1 MTEPGSLTCVSE
13 PVALGFISIVTLM
26 DVLTAAP
33 GRLQYC
39 GIK

>member
-1 MTEPGSLTCVSE
+1 MTEPGSLTCLSE
-13 PVALGFISIVTLM
+13 PVALGFISVVTLM
-26 DVLTAAP
+26 DVFKAAP